1 MKIKFFNQQDKGKKI
16 SGSLKVLLSKILK
29 SGNYVNSYYV
39 KRFEDKFK
47 KFVNAKFCIAVN
59 TGTSALHISLIAA
72 GIKKGDEVIVP
83 SISFLATAAA
93 VTYVGAKPIFVDIK
107 GNDWLINAKKIQEK
121 ITTKTKAI
129 IPVHLHGLMCD
140 MDIIKKIAKKNKLF
154 IIEDASQAHGSE
166 FLKKSPGYFGD
177 VATFSF
183 YPTKNLGAVG
193 EGGAIITNNKKIY
206 NRLKDLRNW
215 SPGKDHFS
223 EIGYNYRMSEIIA
236 ASLLI
241 KLNYLKK
248 DIIKRIE
255 IANFYKKNLLL
266 KSFSKFNNKNIKH
279 AYHIFAI
286 RVDQNKKNLF
296 MQLLKDRGI
305 ETAIHYKYCLP
316 NLNIFSHLKQ
326 NKKNFTTGTNVAN
339 TMISLPMYPELKK
352 KELKYIVKAVNSLT
366 VKLIFQL

>member
-16 SGSLKVLLSKILK
+16 SSSLKVLLSKILK
-29 SGNYVNSYYV
+29 SGNYTNSYYV

-59 TGTSALHISLIAA
+59 TGTSALHISLITL

-93 VTYVGAKPIFVDIK
+93 VTYVGAKPIFVDI
-107 GNDWLINAKKIQEK
+107 GENDWLINSKKIEEK

-140 MDIIKKIAKKNKLF
+140 MDLIKKIAKKNKLF

-223 EIGYNYRMSEIIA
+223 EIGYNYRMPEIIA

-248 DIIKRIE
+248 DCQKRIE
-255 IANFYKKNLLL
+255 IANFYKKNLI
-266 KSFSKFNNKNIKH
+266 SKNYSTFDNKKFKH
-279 AYHIFAI
+279 TYHIFA
-286 RVDQNKKNLF
+286 VTVSKKKRDFF
-296 MQLLKDRGI
+296 MKVLKKKGI
-305 ETAIHYKYCLP
+305 ETAVHYKYSLP
-316 NLNIFSHLKQ
+316 NLKIFSYL
-326 NKKNFTTGTNVAN
+326 NKKKDIFPVSTNISN
-339 TMISLPMYPELKK
+339 TMISLPIYPELKK
-352 KELKYIVKAVNSLT
+352 RELKYIVKSFNSLHT
-366 VKLIFQL
+366 YV